1 MDYLRNW
8 MEKMKKKKKQQMKLV
23 EGDEIGAITEVA

>member
-8 MEKMKKKKKQQMKLV
+8 MEKLKKKKKQQMKLI
-23 EGDEIGAITEVA
+23 ERDEIGAITEAA

>member
-8 MEKMKKKKKQQMKLV
+8 MERMKKKKKQQMKLV
-23 EGDEIGAITEVA
+23 ERDEIGAITEAA